1 VIFLA
6 STAQEILKDVESKM
20 KKTVEATER
29 EFSTIRT
36 GRANT
41 SLVEGIKVSCY
52 DTSMALRQLAGI
64 STPEPRLI
72 VIQPWDRSILG
83 EIEKAIMT
91 SELGITPNNDGK
103 LIRISIPMLTK
114 ERRDELA
121 KVLKKITEEGKI
133 SLRTAR
139 RVANDEIEKLEKDK
153 TITED
158 DKFKHKDQIQKLID
172 KHSSEI
178 DKHLA
183 SKEKEIQDV

>member
-1 VIFLA
+1 MA
-6 STAQEILKDVESKM
+6 TTAKEISKDVENKM

-36 GRANT
+36 GRAHT
-41 SLVEGIKVSCY
+41 SLVEGIKVNCY
-52 DTSMALRQLAGI
+52 DTSMPLKQLAGI

-83 EIEKAIMT
+83 DIEKAILT

-103 LIRISIPMLTK
+103 VIRISIPSLTK

-121 KVLKKITEEGKI
+121 RVLKKIAEDGKI

-139 RVANDEIEKLEKDK
+139 RTANEHIDKLQKDK
-153 TITED
+153 LITED
-158 DKFKHKDQIQKLID
+158 EKFKSKDEIQKLID
-172 KHSSEI
+172 KYSKEI

-183 SKEKEIQDV
+183 NKEKEIQDV

>member
-1 VIFLA
+1 MA
-6 STAQEILKDVESKM
+6 STAQEILKDTESKM

-36 GRANT
+36 GRAHT
-41 SLVEGIKVSCY
+41 SLVEGVRVDCY
-52 DTSMALRQLAGI
+52 GTSMPIRQLASI

-83 EIEKAIMT
+83 DVEKAIMT

-103 LIRISIPMLTK
+103 LIRISIPTLTK

-139 RVANDEIEKLEKDK
+139 RVSNDEIEKLEKNK
-153 TITED
+153 VIAED
-158 DKFKHKDQIQKLID
+158 EKFKHKDQIQELID
-172 KHSSEI
+172 KYSGEI

>member
-1 VIFLA
+1 MATTTKEV
-6 STAQEILKDVESKM
+6 LKDVENKM

-36 GRANT
+36 GRAHS
-41 SLVEGIKVSCY
+41 SLVEGIKVNCY
-52 DTSMALRQLAGI
+52 ETSMPIKQLASI

-103 LIRISIPMLTK
+103 LIRISIPTLTE

-121 KVLKKITEEGKI
+121 KVLKKIAEEGKI

-139 RVANDEIEKLEKDK
+139 RVANEEIEKLEKNK
-153 TITED
+153 VITED
-158 DKFKHKDQIQKLID
+158 DKFKHKDEIQKLID
-172 KHSSEI
+172 KHSKEI
-178 DKHLA
+178 DNHLT
-183 SKEKEIQDV
+183 SKEKEIQEV

>member
-1 VIFLA
+1 
-6 STAQEILKDVESKM
+6 M

-36 GRANT
+36 GRAHS
-41 SLVEGIKVSCY
+41 SLVEGIKVECY
-52 DTSMALRQLAGI
+52 GTSMPIKQLASV

-72 VIQPWDRSILG
+72 VIQPWDNSILG
-83 EIEKAIMT
+83 DVEKSILT

-103 LIRISIPMLTK
+103 VIRISVPPLTK

-139 RVANDEIEKLEKDK
+139 RVGNDEIDRLEKDK
-153 TITED
+153 IITED
-158 DKFKHKDQIQKLID
+158 DKFKYKGEIQKLID
-172 KHSSEI
+172 KYSKEV
-178 DKHLA
+178 DDHLA
-183 SKEKEIQDV
+183 NKEKEIQEV